1 MYVHVSMVHYLPTSG
16 ELKTKPTQ
24 HSVKDLRSIGIQPD
38 VIVCRTERPLSRAVK
53 EKIALFCDVDVEA
66 VIEALDATTI
76 YEVPLILERE
86 GLGEIA
92 VQRLR
97 LECGPPDPAEWQGT
111 GEALTPPTRRVR
123 IALVG
128 KYMGV
133 EDSYV
138 SIVEALRHGGIAH
151 RCEVVIDKVDS
162 EHLEPLHEADVATR
176 LAGVAGILGCPGFG
190 RRGGEGKGKAIPYAA
205 G

>member
-86 GLGEIA
+86 GLGEIT

-97 LECGPPDPAEWQGT
+97 LGCGPPDLAEW
-111 GEALTPPTRRVR
+111 
-123 IALVG
+123 
-128 KYMGV
+128 
-133 EDSYV
+133 
-138 SIVEALRHGGIAH
+138 
-151 RCEVVIDKVDS
+151 
-162 EHLEPLHEADVATR
+162 
-176 LAGVAGILGCPGFG
+176 
-190 RRGGEGKGKAIPYAA
+190 EGKGGGYHPSS
-205 G
+205 GRGGGGLVRH